1 MGAGWGHIQSKNLI
15 NNWKDDGQRKSR
27 GTSGHNSRQN
37 NIFHN
42 LWDNN
47 SHWHSAHFFI
57 FFRCVNMV
65 HVYAITAKTQR
76 CFSSIALMCVE
87 YVCLGVKPVH
97 CHYHFVSNTHG
108 RVWLLMKNCLG
119 IPYDQT
125 QSHLSQQEMSVSPHR
140 RDSSLM
146 MPSRPVLCCS
156 PAASLLF

>member
-1 MGAGWGHIQSKNLI
+1 MDRGNPEAHQAIIQDKTTYFITCETTTHI
-15 NNWKDDGQRKSR
+15 
-27 GTSGHNSRQN
+27 
-37 NIFHN
+37 NIQPISF
-42 LWDNN
+42 L
-47 SHWHSAHFFI
+47 SI